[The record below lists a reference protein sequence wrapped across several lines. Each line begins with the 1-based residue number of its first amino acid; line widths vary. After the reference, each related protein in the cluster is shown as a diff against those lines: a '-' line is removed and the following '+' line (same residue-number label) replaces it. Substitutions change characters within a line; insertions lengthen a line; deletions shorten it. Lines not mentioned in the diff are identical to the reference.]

1 MFPNMVHTGS
11 RLNVPK
17 ILAAFPGLKSPYN
30 LAGWFADG
38 AVGLI
43 NIVVSAR
50 CFFILPRYSVIF
62 TVLGLLISNL
72 IFSPTN
78 PCEEATIRRNV
89 DKTKETICSCLVK
102 LALSQL
108 RRPSRTPQR
117 SISSPVSTK
126 VNVRKRG
133 N

>member
-1 MFPNMVHTGS
+1 
-11 RLNVPK
+11 
-17 ILAAFPGLKSPYN
+17 
-30 LAGWFADG
+30 
-38 AVGLI
+38 
-43 NIVVSAR
+43 VVSESLFLFKTATISSSMSQQGLTTT
-50 CFFILPRYSVIF
+50 CFQIWSIPVPAERPKNTCI
-62 TVLGLLISNL
+62 

-102 LALSQL
+102 LPFSQL
-108 RRPSRTPQR
+108 RRPSSRTLQR

-126 VNVRKRG
+126 VGIRKRG